1 MPITPFLHYLT
12 FSSSATVTNTFNAAP
27 CLLIQAHRL
36 LISAKIIEDQLHNA
50 SISSRHAFFDLD
62 LCTAKF

>member
-1 MPITPFLHYLT
+1 MQLHA
-12 FSSSATVTNTFNAAP
+12 FSFKP
-27 CLLIQAHRL
+27 HRL
-36 LISAKIIEDQLHNA
+36 LISAEIIQDQLHNA